1 MFRKVLFIIVGLF
14 LLIGGYWWYT
24 HRELKFSELFSKLS
38 FPTTFSVPKQFSGD
52 IIPQNAE
59 RSVQELTT
67 RAQNAMSQAGTILGT
82 AVQQSSESGSIQE
95 KAFEYG
101 RYLYCQQ
108 VVKEYESKTKE

>member
-1 MFRKVLFIIVGLF
+1 MFRKVIFIIAAV
-14 LLIGGYWWYT
+14 LLLLGGYWWYT
-24 HRELKFSELFSKLS
+24 HREFS
-38 FPTTFSVPKQFSGD
+38 FPTAFSVPKQFSGQ

-59 RSVQELTT
+59 KSVQELTV
-67 RAQNAMSQAGTILGT
+67 RAQNAMNQAGTILGT

-108 VVKEYESKTKE
+108 VIKDYESKIKE

>member
-1 MFRKVLFIIVGLF
+1 MFRKVLFIIAA
-14 LLIGGYWWYT
+14 LLLLVGGYWWYT
-24 HRELKFSELFSKLS
+24 HRGFNVSQLFSKLS
-38 FPTTFSVPKQFSGD
+38 FPATFSVPKQFSGE

-59 RSVQELTT
+59 KSVQELTV
-67 RAQNAMSQAGTILGT
+67 RAQNAMNQAGTILGT

-108 VVKEYESKTKE
+108 VVTDYESKTKE

>member
-1 MFRKVLFIIVGLF
+1 MFRKVLFILASLL

-24 HRELKFSELFSKLS
+24 HREFS
-38 FPTTFSVPKQFSGD
+38 FPSNFSVPKQFSGQ

-59 RSVQELTT
+59 KSVQELTT
-67 RAQNAMSQAGTILGT
+67 RAHNAMNQAGAILGT

-108 VVKEYESKTKE
+108 VVKDYESKTKENN